1 MWLQHPVW
9 PGEGD
14 SRPFGA
20 RLLGTI
26 LEHDFGAAPGTGV
39 FQAAPQCAALC
50 HRLGSQV
57 SSGTLWL
64 GSIPLCCPQGALH
77 GRAGGR
83 PKARLEEALPALL
96 PTLLPAASIPP
107 QPFAPPG
114 GHLEEPTGTIPV
126 SCLVTSAG
134 SSPWP
139 WEGAESFRTA
149 LRCSISRFL
158 YSPFCY
164 TNELPH

>member
-14 SRPFGA
+14 SCPFAFGA
-20 RLLGTI
+20 RSLRTI

-39 FQAAPQCAALC
+39 FQAAPRCAALC

-77 GRAGGR
+77 GRAGGPR
-83 PKARLEEALPALL
+83 RGWRRRCPRSFQRFSLLLPSLPCHLLLQEDTWKSQQAQFQCCPAWSHPWGALL
-96 PTLLPAASIPP
+96 
-107 QPFAPPG
+107 
-114 GHLEEPTGTIPV
+114 GHGRE
-126 SCLVTSAG
+126 
-134 SSPWP
+134 SSPS
-139 WEGAESFRTA
+139 G
-149 LRCSISRFL
+149 
-158 YSPFCY
+158 
-164 TNELPH
+164 PH